1 MTMRIRCTVS
11 EQTEAGLRWVTA
23 QVYAAARELEL
34 VLDGEPEYDREDPLN
49 FKMAVETGG

>member
-1 MTMRIRCTVS
+1 MRIRCTVS